1 MLVLIALIV
10 GGFLWWR
17 SRGKRT
23 RGLSL
28 STHEEHIPLN
38 SSMADEANGSRED
51 GFRPRKG
58 KERAGSV
65 SEEEEEAIFDVGDDD
80 DDERSPRPRS

>member
-1 MLVLIALIV
+1 MLVLIALLV

-17 SRGKRT
+17 ARKGRR

-38 SSMADEANGSRED
+38 SSMADEPPNGD
-51 GFRPRKG
+51 GGFRSRKG
-58 KERAGSV
+58 KERSGSV
-65 SEEEEEAIFDVGDDD
+65 SEEEEAIFDVGDDD

>member
-58 KERAGSV
+58 KERA
-65 SEEEEEAIFDVGDDD
+65 ELPEEEAIFDVGDDD
-80 DDERSPRPRS
+80 DDERSPRLRS